1 MTTVLLYASRP
12 EVRDQFRL
20 ALGPR
25 PAADLEPIDF
35 LEAADQPSLL
45 AALDKGR
52 ADLVVL
58 DAEAQPA
65 GGLGIARQLRDEYP
79 ACPPVVVVI
88 ARPDDRW
95 LARWSTADAVV
106 THPVDPAELTAAVVG
121 LLRDA
126 AVSPR
131 TPAP

>member
-25 PAADLEPIDF
+25 PAADLDPVDF
-35 LEAADQPSLL
+35 LEAGDQRSLL

-58 DAEAQPA
+58 DGEAQPA

-88 ARPDDRW
+88 ARADDRW

-106 THPVDPAELTAAVVG
+106 THPVDPAELTAAVVP

-126 AVSPR
+126 AASPSAP
-131 TPAP
+131 TP